1 YQAQELALY
10 GKRIQPVAAVIE
22 WLSML
27 LASPL
32 PRVRRRAA
40 ESAYERV
47 ERFGQDIGP
56 ILPALGNLID
66 TAKPT
71 RQSRPALWLGVAA
84 IALTAWHFPQ
94 HRQAA
99 AAEFTSRL
107 NGKAVQREAASKGL
121 AMIRTF
127 AGDAAGVREL
137 LDHPDDRNCIGAI
150 RGFHD
155 ARREMN

>member
-1 YQAQELALY
+1 
-10 GKRIQPVAAVIE
+10 G
-22 WLSML
+22 W
-27 LASPL
+27 
-32 PRVRRRAA
+32 
-40 ESAYERV
+40 
-47 ERFGQDIGP
+47 
-56 ILPALGNLID
+56 
-66 TAKPT
+66 
-71 RQSRPALWLGVAA
+71 GVSA

-137 LDHPDDRNCIGAI
+137 LDHPDDRICIGAI

-155 ARREMN
+155 ARREMNMTRRVPGYRPPASPPQPPLPEPTPDRRDAPPHAPPPA